1 MSIAIFFFSKI
12 VQEFFDIF
20 LWYLIRK
27 IGIFFQFFKFNVI
40 TNSGKF
46 FLLRRYKEHST
57 WFQKHSIYTL
67 IEKFRRRLEESF
79 KLTVYNN

>member
-27 IGIFFQFFKFNVI
+27 IGIFFQFFKFSVI

-46 FLLRRYKEHST
+46 FYYEDIKNIRLDFKNIRY
-57 WFQKHSIYTL
+57 IL
-67 IEKFRRRLEESF
+67 
-79 KLTVYNN
+79 

>member
-1 MSIAIFFFSKI
+1 MEKFNKIYRSRFFFSKI

-27 IGIFFQFFKFNVI
+27 IGIFFQFFKFSVI

-46 FLLRRYKEHST
+46 FYYEDIKNIRLDFKNIRY
-57 WFQKHSIYTL
+57 IL
-67 IEKFRRRLEESF
+67 
-79 KLTVYNN
+79 

>member
-1 MSIAIFFFSKI
+1 MEKKLTKYVDRDFFFSKI

-27 IGIFFQFFKFNVI
+27 IGIFFQFFKFSVI

-46 FLLRRYKEHST
+46 FYYEDIKNIRLDFKNIRY
-57 WFQKHSIYTL
+57 IL
-67 IEKFRRRLEESF
+67 
-79 KLTVYNN
+79 